1 MPGPG
6 VAGKSPVGH
15 AARFCRPG
23 CAMPWMQALT
33 SSVMD
38 VVIVGAGL
46 AGLRA
51 ARLLVDAG
59 LEVRVLDAADRVGGR
74 VATDHV
80 DGFTLD
86 RGFQLFNT
94 AYSEGALALD
104 LAALDLRAFRPGVEV
119 LVAGDSRVVLDD
131 PRRAPAQVPS
141 LLATSARAR
150 AGMPWELAAFA
161 GYAALCATLPE
172 ERLAGR
178 PDVSIGEALR
188 RAGVRGRVLDR
199 VVAPF
204 LAGVFADESLRTSR
218 RFADQVL
225 RTFVTGSPS
234 LPAAG
239 MAAIAGDLAGG
250 LPHEV
255 VRLADPVRSV
265 APGVVQARSGPVHA
279 PAIVVATG
287 ATEAGT
293 LLPGLEVPRMRGLTT
308 WYFATGT
315 LAPGAHRR
323 LLLDGRERRWL
334 ANVAVLTD
342 TVPGYGPPGAG
353 LVAAS
358 AVGHHPEGPAAARA
372 RRDAADLLGIG
383 ADDLAEVARYP
394 IREALPAHVP
404 PMPLHQPA
412 ALGDG
417 VFVIGD
423 HRATPSIQGALA
435 SGRRGAEAV
444 LAHLGPRG

>member
-1 MPGPG
+1 
-6 VAGKSPVGH
+6 
-15 AARFCRPG
+15 
-23 CAMPWMQALT
+23 
-33 SSVMD
+33 MD

-59 LEVRVLDAADRVGGR
+59 LEVQVLEAADRVGGR

-86 RGFQLFNT
+86 RGFQLYNT
-94 AYSEGALALD
+94 AYTEGAHALD
-104 LAALDLRAFRPGVEV
+104 LAGLDLRGFRAGVEV
-119 LVAGDSRVVLDD
+119 LVEGGARVVLDD
-131 PRRAPAQVPS
+131 PRRAPAQLPS
-141 LLATSARAR
+141 LLTTAIRSRV
-150 AGMPWELAAFA
+150 GMPWELAAFA

-172 ERLAGR
+172 DQLVGR
-178 PDVSIGEALR
+178 PDVTVGEALR

-239 MAAIAGDLAGG
+239 MAAIAEDLADG
-250 LPHEV
+250 LPDGV

-279 PAIVVATG
+279 PAVVVATD
-287 ATEAGT
+287 ATAAGT
-293 LLPGLEVPRMRGLTT
+293 LLPALEVPRMRALTT
-308 WYFATGT
+308 WYFATT
-315 LAPGAHRR
+315 ALAPGAHRR

-358 AVGHHPEGPAAARA
+358 AVGDHPDGPAADRA

-383 ADDLAEVARYP
+383 AEELAELARYP
-394 IREALPAHVP
+394 IRGALPAHTP
-404 PMPLHQPA
+404 PLALHQPA

-417 VFVIGD
+417 VFVVGD

-444 LAHLGPRG
+444 LAHLGAARG